1 MDEKK
6 KTKKIKQKRWNNR
19 IKIFIDVVDVNSNP
33 KINC

>member
-6 KTKKIKQKRWNNR
+6 KTKKKNQKRWNNR

>member
-6 KTKKIKQKRWNNR
+6 KKQKRWNNR